1 MTIPPPTADPNPFR
15 APSARVAD
23 ASPSTTAGQLL
34 DEPRRVS
41 AGAPA
46 QWLSTGWAMFK
57 EAPGPWVGM
66 VVVYMLIS
74 LGVGMIPVI
83 GLLGTLLGPILV
95 AGLTMA
101 ADGQSRGQRPEL
113 GNLFDGFKRN
123 AGSLAMVGVLY
134 LCVFL
139 GFALLAGVGLVGMFG
154 AAMAGGGGDGMGA
167 MAIGGGLVFGALL
180 VLLIGPL
187 SFSTMWAP
195 ALVALHD
202 IPALQALKMSL
213 SAGLRNW
220 VALLV
225 VMLWGFVLLIPVLLT
240 FGLAG
245 LVVGP
250 VAIIAL
256 WAAYRDIFVR

>member
-15 APSARVAD
+15 APAARVAD
-23 ASPSTTAGQLL
+23 ASTSTTAGQLL

-74 LGVGMIPVI
+74 MGVGMIPVI
-83 GLLGTLLGPILV
+83 GVLGSLLGPILV

-101 ADGQSRGQRPEL
+101 AENQSRGQRPEI

-123 AGSLAMVGVLY
+123 AGGLAMVGVLY

-139 GFALLAGVGLVGMFG
+139 GVTLVAGVGLIGMLG
-154 AAMAGGGGDGMGA
+154 AAMAGGGGNTMGS
-167 MAIGGGLVFGALL
+167 MAIGGTVLLGLLL
-180 VLLIGPL
+180 VVLVGPL
-187 SFSTMWAP
+187 SFATMWAP

-202 IPALQALKMSL
+202 MPALQALKMSL

-220 VALLV
+220 VALFVL
-225 VMLWGFVLLIPVLLT
+225 MLWGLVLLIPVVLT
-240 FGLAG
+240 LGLAG

-250 VAIIAL
+250 VAVIAL
-256 WAAYRDIFVR
+256 WAGYRDIFVR